1 MDLASQLQLSQ
12 AQRSKVQEIYHR
24 MHEEA
29 VRLGRAI
36 LCKEEELD
44 NTLKKDGVDLNKLK
58 TLVMEIARFRGGL
71 RLVHLLAHLQMKR
84 VLTRGQ
90 IEKYDE
96 LQGYKVRG
104 PIDKYHHHE
113 SH

>member
-1 MDLASQLQLSQ
+1 
-12 AQRSKVQEIYHR
+12 

-44 NTLKKDGVDLNKLK
+44 NTLKKDGVDSNKLK